1 MSDIL
6 NQALFFI
13 GAAVLFVPLFHRM
26 GFGSVL
32 GYLVAGLVV
41 GPYGFKLIKDLDSVA
56 HVSELGVVL
65 LLFVIGLEIQ
75 PRKLWSMK
83 NDLMGIGG
91 TQIFFTTLVFGMIAM
106 WLGYSPTTSFVLA
119 FGMSLSSTAFAVQT
133 LTANNNF
140 NTVFGKSSFSVLLMQ
155 DLIAIPALAIIP
167 SLGLVRA
174 ADAGF
179 NLSWLFPVLVIGLV
193 LASRYL
199 IQPVFRI
206 IARTN
211 QREIFT
217 ITALFVVL
225 GVAMLMLQIG
235 LSAALGTFIAGVLL
249 ADSEYRHELEA
260 NIEPF
265 KSLFLGLFF
274 IAVGMTVS
282 LDLIVDKPFLTF
294 GVALLYLTIKIL
306 IIYGT
311 GRLYRLSHLN
321 AKFMS
326 LTIAQGGEFAFV
338 IFSIAMTSQIAEI
351 ETLKFLTAIITISMA
366 LNPILAKVDEK
377 LTQRKESVVEPQWDE
392 IKDEAPEVIIAGFGR
407 FGQMFG
413 RILKAQKIPFV
424 AIDQDADQIELL
436 RKFRNKV
443 YYGNVLRLDILEAA
457 GIKKAKYFILAIDD
471 VEASVKSAKLIS
483 EHFPH
488 VKIFARARNRGH
500 AFDLFDLGIKHVKR
514 ETFDSSVFFVGE
526 LLKEMGVHP
535 EKARTLVE
543 KFREHD
549 EIMMME
555 QYKVRDDDDMFMSQT
570 RQSSLQLSRVLEE
583 ENSKSYISFPTKES
597 QG

>member
-1 MSDIL
+1 MTDIL

-13 GAAVLFVPLFHRM
+13 GAAVLFVPLFHRL

-41 GPYGFKLIKDLDSVA
+41 GPYGFKLIKDLDSVS

-75 PRKLWSMK
+75 PRKLWAMK
-83 NDLMGIGG
+83 KDLLGIGG
-91 TQIFFTTLVFGMIAM
+91 TQIFVTTLVFGIIGIL
-106 WLGYSPTTSFVLA
+106 LGFKPITSFVLA

-133 LTANNNF
+133 LTTNNNF

-155 DLIAIPALAIIP
+155 DLVAIPALAIIP
-167 SLGLVRA
+167 SLGIVRA
-174 ADAGF
+174 ADEGF
-179 NLSWLFPVLVIGLV
+179 NLSWLFPLLVIVLV

-225 GVAMLMLQIG
+225 GVAMAMLQIG

-282 LDLIVDKPFLTF
+282 LDLIMAKPFITF
-294 GVALLYLTIKIL
+294 GVALLYLFIKIA

-311 GRLYRLSHLN
+311 GRLYNLSHLN
-321 AKFMS
+321 AKSMS

-338 IFSIAMTSQIAEI
+338 IFSIAMTSQIADT

-366 LNPILAKVDEK
+366 LNPILAKMDENFSRRNK
-377 LTQRKESVVEPQWDE
+377 TLVEPKWDE

-436 RKFRNKV
+436 RKFQNKV
-443 YYGNVLRLDILEAA
+443 YYGNVLRQDILEAA
-457 GIKKAKYFILAIDD
+457 GIRKAKYFILAIDD
-471 VEASVKSAKLIS
+471 VEASIKTAKLIS

-488 VKIFARARNRGH
+488 IRIFARARNRGH

-535 EKARTLVE
+535 EKAKTLVE

-549 EIMMME
+549 EMMMME

-583 ENSKSYISFPTKES
+583 ENSKSYISFPTEES
-597 QG
+597 KG